1 MASSRIELSTAA
13 EPVALRNARSL
24 ARLLD
29 TAVRIPGTRF
39 RIGLDPILGLLP
51 GFGDAAGVLL
61 SVSIL
66 FSAARLGVP
75 KATLLRMGVNVAVE
89 GIIGTIPLVGDL
101 FDAGWRANIRNVSL
115 IERHLEDPGSA
126 ARSGSRW
133 LWTLAVGIGA
143 TLLLLVGA
151 AAWLVIL
158 LLRSLGFG

>member
-1 MASSRIELSTAA
+1 MPSSRTDLSAA
-13 EPVALRNARSL
+13 PEPAALRNARSL

-29 TAVRIPGTRF
+29 TAVRVPGTSF

-61 SVSIL
+61 SISIL

-89 GIIGTIPLVGDL
+89 AIIGTVPLFGDL
-101 FDAGWRANIRNVSL
+101 FDAGWKANTRNVSL
-115 IERHLEDPGSA
+115 IERHLEDPRSA

-133 LWTLAVGIGA
+133 LWTLAVAIGA
-143 TLLLLVGA
+143 ILLLLVGA
-151 AAWLVIL
+151 AAWLAIL